1 MIIDRNIY
9 IIIMKVISIEIF
21 ITLVMIL
28 LRKFSSRLIAII
40 TIISFIIIR
49 LPISIRII
57 MIVNKL
63 NIKIAI
69 VNIRNNTLIL
79 NKSPD
84 CHLNLIWVVL
94 ILITI
99 TIITKIKAKI
109 KAIIKVITKVI
120 IRKTQEIQVIINVM
134 MMNYTKFQKHVMLVI
149 K

>member
-1 MIIDRNIY
+1 
-9 IIIMKVISIEIF
+9 
-21 ITLVMIL
+21 
-28 LRKFSSRLIAII
+28 
-40 TIISFIIIR
+40 
-49 LPISIRII
+49 
-57 MIVNKL
+57 
-63 NIKIAI
+63 
-69 VNIRNNTLIL
+69 
-79 NKSPD
+79 
-84 CHLNLIWVVL
+84 VL